1 MSIITHISFTGELEN
16 TGVGTTPKTT
26 TYSADPKRGENARGF
41 VNWMRKIKN
50 IHLTD
55 LEAMDRAM
63 FNLMTEK

>member
-1 MSIITHISFTGELEN
+1 
-16 TGVGTTPKTT
+16 VGTTPKTT